1 MKRLILLLVSMM
13 LLCAC
18 DTLEVS
24 DSSQI
29 EHSSESAE
37 SADSNNASEEI
48 VSDSQS
54 DDYKLIPYLYHG
66 DDYYFRLDLQ
76 NGNNDNLPY
85 MFLGDSLTSA
95 CLSSTKYYDFIE
107 ESKEIDVYSNHLD
120 RYKSELEKVRETTFS
135 GSYCGIE
142 FNEAEY
148 RSIYSN
154 DEGNFASFFSQ
165 SIRDDGKRT
174 VVGLKSGL
182 PCEFLDSPPKTGVVL
197 SDEELISRAK
207 LFISENSYTRPDTTD
222 YACYFEHI
230 NKAYPGS
237 EGDWV
242 FASVEKKVN
251 GICLDKYYIE
261 MNCDGGVTRFCEYP
275 VLFSGDSVTALPD
288 YTVFDYI
295 EASIKKLH
303 TIFDGH
309 YDEIDLIEFNSFH
322 VDATPYLV
330 YIPII
335 DSYAIRVELQY
346 TVELK
351 ENVSWKPGTDHR
363 VFYFPF
369 DPKDYE

>member
-18 DTLEVS
+18 DTLEAS

-66 DDYYFRLDLQ
+66 DDYYFRLGLQ

-85 MFLGDSLTSA
+85 MFLGDVVTSN
-95 CLSSTKYYDFIE
+95 CLINTKYYDFIE

-148 RSIYSN
+148 RSIYSS
-154 DEGNFASFFSQ
+154 DEGNFVSLFSQ
-165 SIRDDGKRT
+165 SIRDDGMRT

-182 PCEFLDSPPKTGVVL
+182 PCEFTDSPPKTGVVL

-207 LFISENSYTRPDTTD
+207 LFISENSYTRPDITD
-222 YACYFEHI
+222 YACYFEHL
-230 NKAYPGS
+230 NKVYPGS
-237 EGDWV
+237 EGDCV
-242 FASVEKKVN
+242 FVSVEKKVN
-251 GICLDKYYIE
+251 GICLDKFYLE
-261 MNCDGGVTRFCEYP
+261 MNCDGGVVQFFEYP

-309 YDEIDLIEFNSFH
+309 YDEIDLVEFNSFH
-322 VDATPYLV
+322 VDETPYLV

-351 ENVSWKPGTDHR
+351 ENVCWEPGTDHR